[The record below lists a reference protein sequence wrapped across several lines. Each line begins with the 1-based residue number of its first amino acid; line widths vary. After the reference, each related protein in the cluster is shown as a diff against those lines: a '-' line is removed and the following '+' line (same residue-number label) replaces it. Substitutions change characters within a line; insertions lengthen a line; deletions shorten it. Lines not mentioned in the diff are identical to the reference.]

1 MDSRLGETS
10 SNWLDLPSHLQW
22 CVMTDVTWL
31 TQEAHDRL
39 VDELA
44 EREGPTRVEITKRI
58 EAAREEG
65 DLKENGG
72 YHAAKE
78 EQGKNEARI
87 RQLKQLLESA
97 RIGAP
102 EAADDEVAAGKV
114 VTIKFVEFGD
124 EETFL
129 LGSRE
134 EAAHASVEVYSPTSP
149 LGAAVNGTKVGDV
162 ATYELANGKSMSV
175 EILKVETYGN

>member
-1 MDSRLGETS
+1 
-10 SNWLDLPSHLQW
+10 
-22 CVMTDVTWL
+22 MTDVTWL
-31 TQEAHDRL
+31 TQEAYDRL

-44 EREGPTRVEITKRI
+44 EREGPRRTEITKRI
-58 EAAREEG
+58 QAAREEG

-87 RQLKQLLESA
+87 RQLKHRIEHSQ
-97 RIGAP
+97 IGAP
-102 EAADDEVAAGKV
+102 DSAEDEVAHGKV
-114 VTIKFVEFGD
+114 VTVRFTAFDE

-134 EAAHASVEVYSPTSP
+134 EAAHASLEVYSPTSP
-149 LGAAVNGTKVGDV
+149 LGAAVLGKKVGDS
-162 ATYELANGKSMSV
+162 ANYELANGKSMTV
-175 EILKVETYGN
+175 EIISVAVYGG

>member
-1 MDSRLGETS
+1 MSTE
-10 SNWLDLPSHLQW
+10 
-22 CVMTDVTWL
+22 VTWL
-31 TQEAHDRL
+31 TQEGYDRL
-39 VDELA
+39 QEELA
-44 EREGPTRVEITKRI
+44 ERSGPRRTEITKRI

-87 RQLKQLLESA
+87 RVLKHLLEHA
-97 RIGAP
+97 QIGAP
-102 EAADDEVAAGKV
+102 EAHEDEVAHGKV
-114 VTIKFVEFGD
+114 VTVRFVDLGD

-134 EAAHASVEVYSPTSP
+134 EAAHATVEVYSPTSP
-149 LGAAVNGTKVGDV
+149 LGQAVLGKRAGESTSY
-162 ATYELANGKSMSV
+162 TLANGKSMNIEIVSV
-175 EILKVETYGN
+175 TSYSA

>member
-1 MDSRLGETS
+1 
-10 SNWLDLPSHLQW
+10 
-22 CVMTDVTWL
+22 MTDVTWL
-31 TQEAHDRL
+31 TQEAYDRL
-39 VDELA
+39 VEELA
-44 EREGPTRVEITKRI
+44 EREGPIRVEITKRI

-78 EQGKNEARI
+78 EQGKNEARV

-97 RIGAP
+97 QIGAP
-102 EAADDEVAAGKV
+102 ESEADEVAAGKV

-134 EAAHASVEVYSPTSP
+134 EAAHASIEVYSPTSP
-149 LGAAVNGTKVGDV
+149 LGAAVVGARVGDV
-162 ATYELANGKSMSV
+162 ASYELANGKTMSV
-175 EILKVETYGN
+175 EVLKVETYSS